1 MKIEP
6 HSANCIKI
14 ELDDGSILKL
24 IDVNGEL
31 SIYGEEIKAEH
42 IRTHIVIKKVEKWR
56 RII

>member
-31 SIYGEEIKAEH
+31 SIYGEEIKEEH
-42 IRTHIVIKKVEKWR
+42 IRTHIVIKKVEK
-56 RII
+56 